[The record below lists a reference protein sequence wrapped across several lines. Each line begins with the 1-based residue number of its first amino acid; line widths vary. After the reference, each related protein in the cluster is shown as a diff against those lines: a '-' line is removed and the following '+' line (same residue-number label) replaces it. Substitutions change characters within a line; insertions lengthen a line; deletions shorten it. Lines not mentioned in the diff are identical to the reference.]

1 MEALHSRSGHQN
13 VLTSEASSW
22 CDQYHPEVGTYT
34 PITIKDYKVC
44 KDKISLWRPIK
55 TQAPSSSAGL
65 QSTQKHTSKHT
76 SYILATRDRL
86 FWWPCRLLRSSASD
100 LVDHWKSDTM
110 VGLAKHNWSYNQL
123 SSVALKEHQ
132 SQHPPTVPP
141 WPVDMNVWLAVHGQA
156 YGPLAERSGGRTRT

>member
-22 CDQYHPEVGTYT
+22 CDQYHPEVGAYT
-34 PITIKDYKVC
+34 PITIRDYKVC
-44 KDKISLWRPIK
+44 KDKISLWRAIK

-65 QSTQKHTSKHT
+65 QGTSKHT
-76 SYILATRDRL
+76 SHTLATRDRPL
-86 FWWPCRLLRSSASD
+86 WWPCLLLRSSVSG
-100 LVDHWKSDTM
+100 LPLTSLHWKSDTM
-110 VGLAKHNWSYNQL
+110 VGLAKHNWSYDQL

-132 SQHPPTVPP
+132 SQHPPIVPP
-141 WPVDMNVWLAVHGQA
+141 CPVDMNVWLAVHGQA